1 MNAFDHVQL
10 HYRLH
15 IYNPNDEKA
24 KENLAVSLENWCSHL
39 EKKKPAQ
46 LNKFK
51 FDNDKE
57 LRTLKVHLKKEKDR
71 RIQKSVDKIFESIL
85 KYNDK
90 KMMVTDIFNAFIK
103 GVTHF
108 YNGPR
113 EMSQGDFE
121 KTRRCNI
128 TNTKEE
134 LEQNKKLIYKC
145 HLERLIYDCIF
156 NHYNLFFESSQ
167 NHINKTAENF
177 KTCFRNLALAVRVGF
192 KSKHALGF
200 NMTEYPCCLEIQHH
214 SARYK
219 QHVSTELYVRELNK
233 NAVTY
238 DDLFDDI
245 VICRKE
251 SQGGYTYRIQE
262 YKKHHRGW
270 MRDKNAAQ
278 DLFNGALM
286 DLKEAGGSAYGAY

>member
-10 HYRLH
+10 HYRLY

-121 KTRRCNI
+121 KMRRCNI

-134 LEQNKKLIYKC
+134 LEQNKQLIYKC
-145 HLERLIYDCIF
+145 HLESLIYDYIF

-167 NHINKTAENF
+167 NHMNKTAENF
-177 KTCFRNLALAVRVGF
+177 KTCFPNLGLAVRVGF

-251 SQGGYTYRIQE
+251 SQGGYAYCIQE

-286 DLKEAGGSAYGAY
+286 DLKEASGSAYGAY